1 MKKYM
6 VVLFI
11 LAVACAFSLSAVAA
25 TSFEKE
31 NFDGKFKMD
40 VVKGSDFDKTE
51 SEGVVT
57 YLDADKGI
65 FVIYTEDPAINTK
78 LDDKEFDAF
87 ESSSGFD
94 ADGKDGDIRVYKK
107 GDIYGAMAVDD
118 GIMVVVGYNDRDD
131 AIDMAKSIKFT
142 N

>member
-6 VVLFI
+6 VILFI
-11 LAVACAFSLSAVAA
+11 LAVACAFSLSAVTA
-25 TSFEKE
+25 TTFEKE

-40 VVKGSDFDKTE
+40 VAKGSDFDRSE
-51 SEGVVT
+51 SDGIVT
-57 YLDADKGI
+57 YMDAGNSI
-65 FVIYTEDPAINTK
+65 FVIYAEDSAISP
-78 LDDKEFDAF
+78 DMSDKEFDAF
-87 ESSSGFD
+87 EKASGFE

-118 GIMVVVGYNDRDD
+118 GIIVVVGYDDRDD

-142 N
+142 K

>member
-6 VVLFI
+6 SILLI
-11 LAVACAFSLSAVAA
+11 LAIACAFTISVAA
-25 TSFEKE
+25 ATNYEKE

-40 VVKGSDFDKTE
+40 VIKGADFDKTE
-51 SEGVVT
+51 ADDVVT
-57 YLDADKGI
+57 YLDKDNSL
-65 FVIYTEDPAINTK
+65 FVIYSEDPAINPK

-87 ESSSGFD
+87 ESASGFD

-118 GIMVVVGYNDRDD
+118 GIIVVVGYNDRDD
-131 AIDMAKSIKFT
+131 AINMAKSIVFT
-142 N
+142 K